1 VEDYERYDALGLA
14 ALVRRG
20 EVTPAG
26 LCEAAIRRAEALDPR
41 LNAIVT
47 PLYDRAR
54 EAAAGPLPDGPFTGV
69 PFLLKNLLHASAGVP
84 LTSGSAALRDHVAA
98 FDAEVVR
105 RFRRAG
111 LVTIGTSSVPEL
123 GLLGITEPEAHGPSR
138 NPWDP
143 SRTPGGSSGGAAA
156 AVAAGIV
163 PLASATD
170 GGGSIRIPAAYCG
183 LFGLKPSR
191 GRVPAGPAAGEVWDG
206 AVVDH
211 AVTRSVRDSA
221 ALLDAI
227 AGADPGAPF
236 VAAPPERPYAE
247 EVARDPG
254 RLRIGFTPRSPLGGP
269 VHPDCAEAARHTAAL
284 LEEMGHHV
292 EEAEPEVDG
301 AALARC
307 YLTLVYGQVAADLAE
322 IRRLHGRAAARRVE
336 AGTRAAGMVGRA
348 MSAGEYVESRRR
360 WNDFGRAMAR
370 FHERYDLW
378 LTPTTAQ
385 PPAAVGELAIGL
397 VDRVATGTVDRL
409 GAGRILAATGLVEK
423 LALRNLARTPFTQLA
438 NLTGQP
444 AMSVP
449 VHWTADGLPVGTHFT
464 APVGGEGVLFRLAAR
479 LEEAAP
485 WAHRLPAPLPP
496 TAAPRAP

>member
-1 VEDYERYDALGLA
+1 VDDYDRYDALGLA

-20 EVTPAG
+20 EVSAAE
-26 LCEAAIRRAEALDPR
+26 LCEAAIRRAEALTPR

-69 PFLLKNLLHASAGVP
+69 PFLLKDLLHAEGGVP
-84 LTSGSAALRDHVAA
+84 MTSGSAAFRGWIPP
-98 FDAEVVR
+98 FEAEVVR
-105 RFRRAG
+105 RFRRSG
-111 LVTIGTSSVPEL
+111 LVTIGRTNVPEL
-123 GLLGITEPEAHGPSR
+123 GLLGITEPEAYGASR

-143 SRTPGGSSGGAAA
+143 ARTPGGSSGGSAA

-191 GRVPAGPAAGEVWDG
+191 GRVPVGPAEGEVWDG
-206 AVVDH
+206 AVVYH
-211 AVTRSVRDSA
+211 ALTRSVRDSA

-236 VAAPPERPYAE
+236 VAAPPERPFLE
-247 EVARDPG
+247 EVGADPG
-254 RLRIGFTPRSPLGGP
+254 RLRIAFSTRSPLGGP
-269 VHPDCAEAARHTAAL
+269 AHPDCVEAVARTAAL

-301 AALARC
+301 GMVARC

-322 IRRLHGRAAARRVE
+322 IRRLRGRAAARRVE
-336 AGTRAAGMVGRA
+336 AGTLAAGLVGRA
-348 MSAGEYVESRRR
+348 LSAGEYVAHRRR
-360 WNDFGRAMAR
+360 WNDFARAMAR
-370 FHERYDLW
+370 FHERFDLW

-385 PPAAVGELAIGL
+385 PPAAIGALAMGAGDRL
-397 VDRVATGTVDRL
+397 ATRVVDRI
-409 GAGRILAATGLVEK
+409 GAGRVLAATGLVEK
-423 LALRNLARTPFTQLA
+423 VAMENLARTPFTQLA

-449 VHWTADGLPVGTHFT
+449 VHWTADGLPVGAHFT
-464 APVGGEGVLFRLAAR
+464 APVGAEGRLFRLAAR

-485 WAHRLPAPLPP
+485 WAHRLPAPLA

>member
-1 VEDYERYDALGLA
+1 VDDYDRYDALGLA

-20 EVTPAG
+20 EVSAAE
-26 LCEAAIRRAEALDPR
+26 LCEAAVRRAEALNPH

-47 PLYDRAR
+47 PLYDHAR
-54 EAAAGPLPDGPFTGV
+54 EAAARPLPDGPFTGV
-69 PFLLKNLLHASAGVP
+69 PFLLKDLLHAEEGVP
-84 LTSGSAALRDHVAA
+84 MTSGSAAFRGWVSP
-98 FDAEVVR
+98 FEAEVVR

-111 LVTIGTSSVPEL
+111 LVTIGRTNVPEL
-123 GLLGITEPEAHGPSR
+123 GLLGITEPEAYGPSR

-143 SRTPGGSSGGAAA
+143 ARTPGGSSGGSAA

-191 GRVPAGPAAGEVWDG
+191 GRVPVGPAEGEVWDG
-206 AVVDH
+206 AVVYH

-236 VAAPPERPYAE
+236 VAAPPERPFLE
-247 EVARDPG
+247 EVGRDPG
-254 RLRIGFTPRSPLGGP
+254 RLRIAFSTRSPVGGP
-269 VHPDCAEAARHTAAL
+269 AHPDCVEAVTRTAAL

-292 EEAEPEVDG
+292 EETEPEVDG
-301 AALARC
+301 GTVGRC

-322 IRRLHGRAAARRVE
+322 IRRLLGRTAARRME
-336 AGTRAAGMVGRA
+336 AGTLAAGLVGRA
-348 MSAGEYVESRRR
+348 LSAGEYVTHRRR
-360 WNDFGRAMAR
+360 WNDFARAMAR

-385 PPAAVGELAIGL
+385 PPTAIGAL
-397 VDRVATGTVDRL
+397 AMGAGDRLATRVVDRI
-409 GAGRILAATGLVEK
+409 GAGRVLAATGLVEK
-423 LALRNLARTPFTQLA
+423 VAMENLARTPFTQLA

-449 VHWTADGLPVGTHFT
+449 VHWTADGLPVGAHFT
-464 APVGGEGVLFRLAAR
+464 APVGGEGLLFRLAAR

-485 WAHRLPAPLPP
+485 WGHRLPAGG
-496 TAAPRAP
+496 TRGND